1 MKYYAFILG
10 CETDYAEIISENSFY
25 SLFRVVKGKIK
36 EKKTNLKISLTKGEG
51 MSLNEMEH
59 IGLITTKKIQICG
72 ANAMR
77 MTVRLWNSH
86 AYSEYSKKWFC

>member
-10 CETDYAEIISENSFY
+10 CETDYTEIISENSFY
-25 SLFRVVKGKIK
+25 SLFHVVKGKIK

-51 MSLNEMEH
+51 MSEMEH

-77 MTVRLWNSH
+77 MTVRLWSNH
-86 AYSEYSKKWFC
+86 YYREYTKKWFC

>member
-36 EKKTNLKISLTKGEG
+36 EKKLILK
-51 MSLNEMEH
+51 
-59 IGLITTKKIQICG
+59 
-72 ANAMR
+72 
-77 MTVRLWNSH
+77 SH
-86 AYSEYSKKWFC
+86 